1 MRSRLIY
8 VELKTGFSD
17 NGPAWIGM
25 GRITKSGR
33 TVYFNGKTLT
43 KTTGISGNFLDLSSG
58 SEYWVSGVKKNG
70 TDRRYAGGGKT
81 KIDRTVIEFY
91 LTLRNL
97 QELPMSQFEIA
108 ELDNSL
114 LKTDILKEQ

>member
-1 MRSRLIY
+1 MKSRLIY
-8 VELKTGFSD
+8 VELKTGFSE

-25 GRITKSGR
+25 GYDSKTGR
-33 TVYFNGKTLT
+33 TTYFDGRTLT
-43 KTTGISGNFLDLSSG
+43 KAIGTSGNFMDIDSRD
-58 SEYWVSGVKKNG
+58 EYWVSGVKKNG
-70 TDRRYAGGGKT
+70 MDRHHAGGGKI
-81 KIDRTVIEFY
+81 KIDRTVIKSY

-114 LKTDILKEQ
+114 LKTGISKEQ